1 MNGNVTKV
9 PYLLE
14 VPNAVF
20 RIIFREMGSNI
31 IIKLNAIMPST
42 SDPNFI
48 SFLIKEG
55 ELRLRKVFLNS
66 SLIRRVCPVN
76 LYRRKSW

>member
-20 RIIFREMGSNI
+20 RIIFREMGSTI
-31 IIKLNAIMPST
+31 TIKLNAIMPST

-55 ELRLRKVFLNS
+55 ELRLRKVFFQL
-66 SLIRRVCPVN
+66 
-76 LYRRKSW
+76 